1 MKKVLTVLAILVVL
15 TSAVF
20 AAETHKI
27 TITAHIEDVDPI
39 FQLKAG
45 EIKTNGTKVSF
56 DEDADE
62 YLGSGEIDKTAIDI
76 TTAPITGAVTA
87 SIVGDLVKLATET
100 TYTLTFKAS
109 PLESKEHKATN
120 THKILPVA
128 EQNVTGIARAA
139 GIDSHIAMDATAT
152 VAVNN
157 AGVLTGSIDAVM
169 SVDNIGKCDLATFTF
184 KYAADPAAP
193 ADDYEGTISLE
204 ITAS

>member
-27 TITAHIEDVDPI
+27 TITAHVEGADPI

-62 YLGSGEIDKTAIDI
+62 YLGSGVINKTAIDI

-87 SIVGDLVKLATET
+87 SIVGTRVKLEKAT

-120 THKILPVA
+120 THKIYPVA
-128 EQNVTGIARAA
+128 EENATGIVKEN
-139 GIDSHIAMDATAT
+139 GIDGNISMADTAT
-152 VAVNN
+152 VAVTD
-157 AGVLTGSIDAVM
+157 GVLTGSIDAVM
-169 SVDNIGKCDLATFTF
+169 STENIGACDLATFNF
-184 KYAADPAAP
+184 KYAADSAAP

-204 ITAS
+204 ITAH